1 MDIEW
6 RKGEERMV
14 LSEEGKVGGVLL
26 SKGSQS
32 PGRRRGRVKE
42 GGEEKGERGEGGG
55 GEEGGG
61 E

>member
-32 PGRRRGRVKE
+32 PGRWRGRVKE
-42 GGEEKGERGEGGG
+42 EEV
-55 GEEGGG
+55 EE
-61 E
+61 EMEEEVEEEVEEV